1 MTTITSSN
9 TSQQGS
15 RRIQARLFVHVV
27 LEWTRRTI
35 RARYQQSLL
44 GWLWAIAQPVASVA
58 MFTVIFTLFIPIDTG
73 GIPYPVFSYVGIIVW
88 TLLASS
94 LTDMTDSLVQ
104 NMALITKIFFP
115 RAALPAAAML
125 ARVMDFAI
133 ASLLLGLLMIGFN
146 IGINP
151 AAMLF
156 LPLIFATQIALI
168 LGIGL
173 GAAALNVLFRDIQ
186 PLLKLG
192 LQLWFYASPI
202 IYPITA
208 VPSRIQPFYYLNPM
222 AGLIE
227 SYRDVLIE
235 GVQPGPYLW
244 IALAMSLVILT
255 VGYVIFRRLE
265 PTFADVI

>member
-1 MTTITSSN
+1 LL
-9 TSQQGS
+9 
-15 RRIQARLFVHVV
+15 ADLV

-44 GWLWAIAQPVASVA
+44 GWLWAIVQPVASVA

-88 TLLASS
+88 TLLASA

-104 NMALITKIFFP
+104 NMTLITKIFFP
-115 RAALPAAAML
+115 RSALPAAAML
-125 ARVMDFAI
+125 ARVVDFAI
-133 ASLLLGLLMIGFN
+133 GSLLLGLLMIGFN
-146 IGINP
+146 LPVNP

-173 GAAALNVLFRDIQ
+173 GAAALNVFFRDVQ
-186 PLLKLG
+186 PVMKLG

-202 IYPITA
+202 IYPVTA
-208 VPSRIQPFYYLNPM
+208 VPDSLKRFYYLNPM

-235 GVQPGPYLW
+235 GVRPGQYLQ
-244 IALAMSLVILT
+244 ISAATSLVILAI
-255 VGYVIFRRLE
+255 GYFVFRRLE
-265 PTFADVI
+265 PRFADII

>member
-1 MTTITSSN
+1 
-9 TSQQGS
+9 
-15 RRIQARLFVHVV
+15 
-27 LEWTRRTI
+27 RTI

-44 GWLWAIAQPVASVA
+44 GWLWAIVQPAASVV
-58 MFTVIFTLFIPIDTG
+58 MFTVIFTVFIPVDTG
-73 GIPYPVFSYVGIIVW
+73 GIPYPVFSFVGIVAW

-94 LTDMTDSLVQ
+94 LTDMADSLVQ
-104 NMALITKIFFP
+104 NMTLITKIFFP
-115 RAALPAAAML
+115 RAALPTAAML

-133 ASLLLGLLMIGFN
+133 SSLLLGLLMIGFN
-146 IGINP
+146 VTVNP

-173 GAAALNVLFRDIQ
+173 GAAALNVYFRDIQ

-202 IYPITA
+202 IYPIAT
-208 VPSRIQPFYYLNPM
+208 VPEPLRRFYFLNPM

-235 GVQPGPYLW
+235 GVPPGSYLQLSA
-244 IALAMSLVILT
+244 ILSLVILAI
-255 VGYVIFRRLE
+255 GYVIFRRLE
-265 PTFADVI
+265 PRFADII

>member
-1 MTTITSSN
+1 M
-9 TSQQGS
+9 
-15 RRIQARLFVHVV
+15 
-27 LEWTRRTI
+27 
-35 RARYQQSLL
+35 
-44 GWLWAIAQPVASVA
+44 
-58 MFTVIFTLFIPIDTG
+58 
-73 GIPYPVFSYVGIIVW
+73 W

-104 NMALITKIFFP
+104 NMTLITKIFFP

-146 IGINP
+146 LAINP

-186 PLLKLG
+186 PLLRLG

-208 VPSRIQPFYYLNPM
+208 VPSRIQPFYFLNPM

-244 IALAMSLVILT
+244 IAVAMSLVALT